1 MEQSPG
7 RGSLLAG
14 TPEPR
19 GAIHQQQ
26 QAELDRAAG
35 KWEAQ
40 IVVDFQQPTYR
51 QTPPSIRSTVGG

>member
-1 MEQSPG
+1 MEQPAE
-7 RGSLLAG
+7 RGPLLAG

-19 GAIHQQQ
+19 GAIDQHK

-40 IVVDFQQPTYR
+40 TIVDLQQP
-51 QTPPSIRSTVGG
+51 S